1 MSLWHPLPL
10 TPTCG
15 KSGVLA
21 LEQLP
26 ESPFGLSHHQ
36 CFPFL
41 DRGKKAFFVWA
52 CDRLTRLGRSAGF
65 GTPVGVSPAEC
76 SSPDFDFS
84 LSEWGCNSPWH
95 CWPSAPRWNGPS
107 LTRSDSPWP
116 LWHCFHRF
124 AMKQFYILQNRVID
138 LRVKGRFQKWC
149 FFFFL
154 MITHCKESKKGLF
167 SILYHLSSQGEF
179 YSSVPCPWDFGFSII
194 RGCLIVRKE
203 HKAFLSLSLS
213 PLNSWPCWFSPCY
226 RLSSPLLWCLALPP
240 PGIFLWLHWFSMLP
254 HFPSSPDTYCL
265 HPLVPI

>member
-124 AMKQFYILQNRVID
+124 AMKQFYILQNRVISYNWHWCGFAIVFW
-138 LRVKGRFQKWC
+138 RVKLFQ
-149 FFFFL
+149 L
-154 MITHCKESKKGLF
+154 THPK
-167 SILYHLSSQGEF
+167 
-179 YSSVPCPWDFGFSII
+179 
-194 RGCLIVRKE
+194 LI
-203 HKAFLSLSLS
+203 
-213 PLNSWPCWFSPCY
+213 PLT
-226 RLSSPLLWCLALPP
+226 LASGHVVL
-240 PGIFLWLHWFSMLP
+240 MLP
-254 HFPSSPDTYCL
+254 GMMIVFVG
-265 HPLVPI
+265 LVF